1 METPFNRTKIVT
13 TLGPASASPEVLTE
27 MIRAGVDVCRLNA
40 SHGSHEDHQ
49 KLIDT
54 IRAINEKEN
63 VQVSILLDLQG
74 PKIRVGKLAEPYKVV
89 EGQRFFFSTSA
100 TQQEGDTLPI
110 DYETFA
116 KDVKPGELVLVED
129 GKVQLR
135 VVQTNQIDRAEMQV
149 VIGNQIGSRKGV
161 NVPDTKVSLPS
172 LTEKDLE
179 DLELGVKNHVDW
191 IALSFVRRAEDITL
205 LKELL
210 RVKGC
215 NAKVIAKIEMPEAL
229 ENIDSIIHATDAIM
243 VARGDLG
250 VEIAQED
257 VPFWQKRIVRKCN
270 MIGRPVI
277 VATQMLE
284 SMIENP
290 RPTRAETTDVANA
303 VLDGADAVMVSGETS
318 VGKYPVEVVKVMQ
331 RILSKAELEDIVYKP
346 GTRPEQ
352 DSKTFLSDAICY
364 SACKFSNGIKAKA
377 LVSMTRSG
385 YTAFQL
391 SRHRPRAPIFI
402 FTDNKPLINTLNLV
416 WGVRAYFYD
425 RFVGTNETI
434 EDVIKILKEKGLINT
449 GEIVVNVASMPLAKK
464 ARANMFKFTVVE

>member
-1 METPFNRTKIVT
+1 MDTTFNRTKIVT
-13 TLGPASASPEVLTE
+13 TLGPASASREVLTD

-40 SHGSHEDHQ
+40 SHGAHADHQ
-49 KLIDT
+49 ELIDL
-54 IRAINEKEN
+54 IRSINEAEN

-74 PKIRVGKLAEPYKVV
+74 PKIRVGKLDQPFPVQA
-89 EGQRFFFSTSA
+89 GQRFKFSTSA
-100 TQQEGDTLPI
+100 AKQEGDVLPI

-116 KDVKPGELVLVED
+116 KDVKPGETVLVED

-135 VVQTNQIDRAEMQV
+135 VVATNEIDIAELEV
-149 VIGNQIGSRKGV
+149 VVGNQIGSRKGV
-161 NVPDTKVSLPS
+161 NVPDTHVSLPS

-179 DLELGVKNHVDW
+179 DLEFGIRNHVDW
-191 IALSFVRRAEDITL
+191 IALSFVRRAEDIL
-205 LKELL
+205 WLKELL
-210 RVKGC
+210 HVKGST
-215 NAKVIAKIEMPEAL
+215 AKIIAKIEKPEAL
-229 ENIDSIIHATDAIM
+229 HNIDSIIHAADAIM

-250 VEIAQED
+250 VEIAMED
-257 VPFWQKRIVRKCN
+257 VPFWQKKIVRRCN
-270 MIGRPVI
+270 TFGRPVI

-284 SMIENP
+284 SMIESP

-331 RILSKAELEDIVYKP
+331 RILAKAELEDVVYKP
-346 GTRPEQ
+346 GTKPEL
-352 DSKTFLSDAICY
+352 DSKTFHSDAICF

-391 SRHRPRAPIFI
+391 SRHRPRASIFI
-402 FTDNKPLINTLNLV
+402 FTDNRPLINTLNLV
-416 WGVRAYFYD
+416 WGVRAFFYD

-434 EDVIKILKEKGLINT
+434 QDVIKILKEKGLVNANDM
-449 GEIVVNVASMPLAKK
+449 VVNVASMPLARKG
-464 ARANMFKFTVVE
+464 RANMFKFTVVE